1 MKKKVVKFTQKKS
14 KLSNFFCKQNYLKF
28 FFKKKLLKL
37 NSSNKFISYK
47 NKIYYGFFSI
57 FNIIEFEN
65 LFKTVFNSLTACIRN
80 IVSFCIIRTKNPYI
94 SYRSYKFSSEM
105 ILPSLLANK
114 NWMVYLES
122 TLENIEQI
130 RNNFIDRIKLIL
142 NVKNLTKICEI
153 DNCVYPN
160 ILILIPNQTVLIQF
174 LRKLYIRVN
183 SIDKVG
189 IFSGKNKFK
198 NKDYTNIKYGKILY
212 PADKRIYSSD
222 GEKDLFKLGLI
233 IKKNLL
239 IFKKKLKNSDI
250 AFVSP
255 LTIYHLSKKKTYSLF
270 TNLKVCIIDDL
281 SKLCML
287 NFENLLNILKKIML
301 CNKKIISSSMRSS
314 NFLDCPFFQIFS
326 FSNLIY
332 KETLNILDNIANN
345 SFFLYYQFNNKR
357 NFLQSKI
364 LNYKVFKFKTKFKE
378 KISEKRLKIF
388 INHIFLVLKLN
399 SKSRLLLFVKSYTE
413 YVLMRNIIWKF
424 KEIGKFE
431 IIAFN
436 EYLKL
441 SEYISCKKKLIKKK
455 KVIVII
461 TERFYFFER
470 CAFKGFSEIIF
481 YSFPLNWE
489 FYFEICSFIDCVN
502 LCSTIN
508 LILHISDID
517 YIERIFG
524 SRIAEKIFQNK

>member
-1 MKKKVVKFTQKKS
+1 MKKKVVKFIQKNS
-14 KLSNFFCKQNYLKF
+14 KLNTFFRKQNRSKF
-28 FFKKKLLKL
+28 FFKKKILKL
-37 NSSNKFISYK
+37 NSNNKLISYK
-47 NKIYYGFFSI
+47 NKIYCELFSI

-65 LFKTVFNSLTACIRN
+65 LFKTIFNSLTACIRN
-80 IVSFCIIRTKNPYI
+80 IVSFCIIRTKNPLISISSYI
-94 SYRSYKFSSEM
+94 FSSEM
-105 ILPSLLANK
+105 ILPSLLATK

-130 RNNFIDRIKLIL
+130 KNNFIERIISIFNEKKLA
-142 NVKNLTKICEI
+142 KNGEI
-153 DNCVYPN
+153 DACVYPD
-160 ILILIPNQTVLIQF
+160 ILILIPNQTVLIQI
-174 LRKLYIRVN
+174 LRKLYNKVN
-183 SIDKVG
+183 FINKRD

-198 NKDYTNIKYGKILY
+198 NKDFMNIKHGKVLY

-222 GEKDLFKLGLI
+222 GEKDLFKLGI
-233 IKKNLL
+233 VFKKDLL
-239 IFKKKLKNSDI
+239 ILKKKLKNSDI
-250 AFVSP
+250 ALISP
-255 LTIYHLSKKKTYSLF
+255 LTICHLSKKKTYSLF
-270 TNLKVCIIDDL
+270 SSLKICIIDDL

-301 CNKKIISSSMRSS
+301 CNKKIISSSTRSS

-332 KETLNILDNIANN
+332 QETLNILDNIANN
-345 SFFLYYQFNNKR
+345 SFFLFYQFNKKR

-364 LNYKVFKFKTKFKE
+364 LNYKVFKFKTKFDE

-388 INHIFLVLKLN
+388 INHIFPVLKIN
-399 SKSRLLLFVKSYTE
+399 SKTRLLIFVKSYAE

-424 KEIGKFE
+424 REIGKIE

-436 EYLKL
+436 EYIKL
-441 SEYISCKKKLIKKK
+441 SEYISYKKRLIKKK

-470 CAFKGFSEIIF
+470 CALKGFSEIIF

-489 FYFEICSFIDCVN
+489 FYFEICSFIDYV
-502 LCSTIN
+502 SFYSIVY

-517 YIERIFG
+517 CVERIFG
-524 SRIAEKIFQNK
+524 PRIAEKIFQNE